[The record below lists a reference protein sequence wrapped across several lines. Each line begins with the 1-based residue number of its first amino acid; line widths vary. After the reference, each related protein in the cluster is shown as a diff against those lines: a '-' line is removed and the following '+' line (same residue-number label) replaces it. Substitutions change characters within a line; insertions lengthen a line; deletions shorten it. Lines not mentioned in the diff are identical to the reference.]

1 MEAKR
6 QSLRPKTFGWSP
18 IGQLG
23 MWIVVLPLMGAVE
36 PVVEIRSRLSNT
48 AETASIPC
56 AVEGGVVTL
65 AAASAADRPGF
76 YVEDDSGGIFVEQP
90 DSGMPVVIGHRVRV
104 SGNCFQS
111 AGLRAELRADQVEIL
126 AGNMTPL
133 KPRRLFPDE
142 ARKVEWQ
149 STLAEVDGVVSD
161 IQRHGDYEYIWL
173 RDTSPF
179 RAAFRIGE
187 QGPITTRLE
196 PGMRV
201 ILRGIVAP
209 QLDSDEVPRPHQLI
223 LRSGDDL
230 VVVDA
235 PIGASRQLVYVFLSL
250 AVLAGVWIVSLQR
263 AVQERTREMKE
274 ALRKAEESSRM
285 KSSFVANMSHEI
297 RTPLNAIIGFSD
309 LLLDGAQ
316 GEQKRV
322 LDTIRVS
329 ANTLLAVI
337 NDVLDFSKIESGKLD
352 MSFEAVSPQAVV
364 EEALDIIAP
373 AAAQKGL
380 DLGYLSEPN
389 VPSRVVTD
397 PARLRQVLMNL
408 LSNAVK
414 FTDAGQVSLT
424 LRAEPEVDGR
434 VCLSFAVKDSG
445 IGIPGEQLSRLF
457 QPFQQLDSS
466 ARRRHGGTGLGLVI
480 SRHLIRLMHGDL
492 FVGSTPGKGSTFTA
506 SLSCEV
512 ADSNAPAFESP
523 PGTAFA
529 LEIERPW
536 SLAIVESLLTQSK
549 ATIVA
554 PGDASI
560 LIADRPPQASDLRTG
575 RLWIELSP
583 QVRVRATAPGHV
595 IVTLPL
601 KPAALATACRTDR
614 VAQLDPSAT
623 PKSPSSLRILVADDN
638 AVNVKVVTSLLSRLG
653 HPAEIATNGIEVLA
667 AMDKQAFDLVFLD
680 IQMPEMDGLEAARKI
695 RERDQLKARPWL
707 VALTANA
714 MSSDREECLAAGM
727 NDHVPKP
734 IGLKQLA
741 AALERAEIGLQ
752 GSNSPPERVLG
763 AASGL

>member
-1 MEAKR
+1 MLTKTSAWSTIR
-6 QSLRPKTFGWSP
+6 QLTLCFA
-18 IGQLG
+18 
-23 MWIVVLPLMGAVE
+23 VLPLFGAVE
-36 PVVEIRSRLSNT
+36 PIVDIRSRLSNAAAT
-48 AETASIPC
+48 AVIPC
-56 AVEGGVVTL
+56 AVEGGVVNL
-65 AAASAADRPGF
+65 AAASAQDPPGF
-76 YVEDDSGGIFVEQP
+76 YLEDDSGGIFVVQP
-90 DSGMPVVIGHRVRV
+90 ESGVPVMIGHRARV
-104 SGNCFQS
+104 YGNCVQS
-111 AGLRAELRADQVEIL
+111 SSSRAEMRAYRVEL
-126 AGNMTPL
+126 LPGNMTPL
-133 KPRRLFPDE
+133 KPRRLFPYE
-142 ARKVEWQ
+142 ARKPDWQ
-149 STLAEVDGVVSD
+149 STLAEVDGIVSD
-161 IQRHGDYEYIWL
+161 IQRHGDFEFIWL
-173 RDTSPF
+173 RDTNPF
-179 RAAFRIGE
+179 RAAFRIGD
-187 QGPITTRLE
+187 QGPITSRLE

-209 QLDSDEVPRPHQLI
+209 QEDSSELPRPHQLV

-230 VVVDA
+230 VIVDA
-235 PIGASRQLVYVFLSL
+235 PVGSSRQVVYVFLSL
-250 AVLAGVWIVSLQR
+250 AVLAGVWIISLRR
-263 AVQERTREMKE
+263 AVQERTRELKE

-352 MSFEAVSPQAVV
+352 MAFEAVSPQSVV
-364 EEALDIIAP
+364 EDALDVVSP
-373 AAAQKGL
+373 AALQKGL
-380 DLGYLSEPN
+380 DIGYLSEPN

-408 LSNAVK
+408 LTNAVK

-445 IGIPGEQLSRLF
+445 IGIPGEKLSRLF

-480 SRHLIRLMHGDL
+480 SRHLIRLMNGDL

-506 SLSCEV
+506 SISCEI
-512 ADSNAPAFESP
+512 AEAAPVSIGLPAA
-523 PGTAFA
+523 AFA
-529 LEIERPW
+529 LEIDRPW
-536 SLAIVESLLTQSK
+536 SRAIAESLLAQ
-549 ATIVA
+549 ANARIVPA
-554 PGDASI
+554 VEASI
-560 LIADRPPQASDLRTG
+560 LLADRPPSVADLRPG
-575 RLWIELSP
+575 RRWIELSP
-583 QVRVRATAPGHV
+583 QIRARTMHAGHTV
-595 IVTLPL
+595 VALPL
-601 KPAALATACRTDR
+601 KPAALAAACRAEQA
-614 VAQLDPSAT
+614 AQPDAKAAVKPPST
-623 PKSPSSLRILVADDN
+623 LRILVADDN

-653 HPAEIATNGIEVLA
+653 HPAEIATNGVEVLA
-667 AMDKQAFDLVFLD
+667 AMDKQPFDLVFLD
-680 IQMPEMDGLEAARKI
+680 IQMPEMDGLEAARRI
-695 RERDQLKARPWL
+695 REQQHLRSRPWL

-741 AALERAEIGLQ
+741 AALERAEHGLQ
-752 GSNSPPERVLG
+752 TANTAPARSLG
-763 AASGL
+763 ASAGGL